1 MELKKTAKKTTA
13 SCCGTVT
20 KAKKIAFQLNAV
32 NANTVALTGDFN
44 AWSPAGLKMKKE
56 KTGIWKTE
64 LELNPGRYEYKF
76 VVDGKWWTDP
86 ANKHTA
92 INSFGDVNSVIEVCA

>member
-1 MELKKTAKKTTA
+1 MAIKKTTKKCA
-13 SCCGTVT
+13 TSCCSP
-20 KAKKIAFQLNAV
+20 KAKKIIFQLSAP
-32 NANTVALTGDFN
+32 NANVVLLTGDFS
-44 AWSPAGLKMKKE
+44 AWNPNGIKMGKE

-64 LELNPGRYEYKF
+64 VDLKSGRYEYKF

-92 INSFGDVNSVIEVCA
+92 INSFGDVNSVIEVAA